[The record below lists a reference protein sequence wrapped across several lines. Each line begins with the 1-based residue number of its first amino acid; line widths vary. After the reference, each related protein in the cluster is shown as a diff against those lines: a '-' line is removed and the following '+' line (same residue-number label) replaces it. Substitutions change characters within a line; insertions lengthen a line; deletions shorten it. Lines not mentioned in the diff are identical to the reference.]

1 MSQVRCAA
9 APVPASRHLVRARDL
24 ADRSY
29 AEKITVSDM
38 ARAANL
44 SEAHFSRQ
52 FRDAFGETPHQYLL
66 TRRLE
71 RAAKLLRTTDW
82 TVARIALAVGI
93 QSQPSF
99 TTSFRTHFGVTPTEF
114 RAAGPPA
121 VAYAVVPACVT
132 RFYGRPQYRRIRED
146 PEAGDS

>member
-1 MSQVRCAA
+1 MSSVRRAAGQV
-9 APVPASRHLVRARDL
+9 PPSRHLVRARDL

-29 AEKITVSDM
+29 AEKITVADM
-38 ARAANL
+38 ARAAAL

-52 FRDAFGETPHQYLL
+52 FREAFGETPHQYLL

-71 RAAKLLRTTDW
+71 RAARLLRTTDW
-82 TVARIALAVGI
+82 TVARVALAVGI

-99 TTSFRTHFGVTPTEF
+99 TASFRTHFGKTPTEY
-114 RAAGPPA
+114 RAAAPPA
-121 VAYAVVPACVT
+121 AALAVVPACVT

-146 PEAGDS
+146 PGPGPA

>member
-1 MSQVRCAA
+1 MSQIRRAA
-9 APVPASRHLVRARDL
+9 GQVPPSRHLVRARDL
-24 ADRSY
+24 ADTRY
-29 AEKITVSDM
+29 ADKITVADM
-38 ARAANL
+38 ARAASL

-82 TVARIALAVGI
+82 TVARVALAVGI

-99 TTSFRTHFGVTPTEF
+99 TTSFRTHFGQTPTEY
-114 RAAGPPA
+114 RDAAPPA

-146 PEAGDS
+146 PDPADP